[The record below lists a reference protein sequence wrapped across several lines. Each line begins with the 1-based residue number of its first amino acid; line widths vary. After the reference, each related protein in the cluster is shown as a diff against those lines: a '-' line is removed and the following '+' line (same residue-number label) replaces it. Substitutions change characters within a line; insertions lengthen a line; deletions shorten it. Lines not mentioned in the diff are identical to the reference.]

1 MDARCSSASQ
11 NGKCA
16 RPAAGTACP
25 GHATAQ
31 QHTRLRNKGSFKG
44 LAAASQPAAA
54 PQQCHRLAHK
64 ASPFSSHRQT
74 DTCMHACLHTA
85 QAGSTE
91 YHVRL
96 HGMPRRTASP
106 VHLQSTAEHKLST
119 YDCAHSTAWGE
130 EARCTSTGADNLHTH
145 IACAP
150 GGTHC
155 AHVPTPSMHHLIQYS
170 RHSRWATPAGRQE
183 RRQPSKQTR
192 HAAACKTYIQ

>member
-1 MDARCSSASQ
+1 MDARCSSACQ
-11 NGKCA
+11 NGKCT
-16 RPAAGTACP
+16 RPAAGTACQ
-25 GHATAQ
+25 GHTTPQ

-44 LAAASQPAAA
+44 LAAASRPAAA
-54 PQQCHRLAHK
+54 PQQCHRLVHK
-64 ASPFSSHRQT
+64 ASPFSSHGQM
-74 DTCMHACLHTA
+74 DACMHTA

-119 YDCAHSTAWGE
+119 QDCAHSTAWGE

-150 GGTHC
+150 GGAHC
-155 AHVPTPSMHHLIQYS
+155 AQCTCAHPKHAPPDSIQQTQQMGYTS
-170 RHSRWATPAGRQE
+170 RQAGTQTA
-183 RRQPSKQTR
+183 KQTDTPR
-192 HAAACKTYIQ
+192 GGL